1 MVALLGLLTLFY
13 SLTRPWVSVGLLA
26 LRLEYKPYSLF
37 EQMLEGK
44 WGLLSSLLRAAEEL
58 PGGVQ
63 FFSLFIL
70 HLALLV
76 IALLFSFLSIIG
88 NSVGSYAATAV
99 FSTLS
104 VAVLVYTLEQVQP
117 LTYAIGS
124 GSLLCI
130 GSAFVYVAAAL
141 TAKALRS

>member
-1 MVALLGLLTLFY
+1 MKLLMLGL
-13 SLTRPWVSVGLLA
+13 
-26 LRLEYKPYSLF
+26 EYEPYCLF
-37 EQMLEGK
+37 EQMLEGN
-44 WGLLSSLLRAAEEL
+44 WELLRSLLRVAEEL
-58 PGGVQ
+58 PEGAR

-70 HLALLV
+70 HFAFLV
-76 IALLFSFLSIIG
+76 IALLLGFFSIIG

-104 VAVLVYTLEQVQP
+104 VAVLVYTLEQLQP
-117 LTYAIGS
+117 VSYTIGS

-130 GSAFVYVAAAL
+130 GSAFIYVAAAL